1 MNPKLI
7 LSIAVL
13 VLPIASN
20 VFIAWKFYGFGQANI
35 QTKWNKAVA
44 AATENKIDTRTKQ
57 DEIRNAPIDNAVTD
71 RRLLHGS
78 F

>member
-7 LSIAVL
+7 LAIAVL
-13 VLPIASN
+13 ALLIASN
-20 VFIAWKFYGFGQANI
+20 AFVAWKFYGFGQDNI
-35 QTKWNKAVA
+35 QTKWNKAVV
-44 AATENKIDTRTKQ
+44 AATESKIDTRTKQ

-71 RRLLHGS
+71 RRLLNGS